1 MGTERA
7 LRIAAE
13 LGKPYVGPLKKNRR
27 SFWDKFYGVNLV
39 PGSDSLERKKQREQA
54 PRGG

>member
-54 PRGG
+54 PKGG